1 MASDASAWEPAR
13 LRELRADLG
22 RDPAVVE
29 AILATLSMVPE
40 PERVLIR
47 TDAASVD
54 RAIARALALIA
65 DGVICRLELIR
76 DGGNST

>member
-1 MASDASAWEPAR
+1 
-13 LRELRADLG
+13 
-22 RDPAVVE
+22 VE

-54 RAIARALALIA
+54 LAIARALALTGA
-65 DGVICRLELIR
+65 GVICRLELIS
-76 DGGNST
+76 DGGKRL